1 MLYYV
6 TRLTQNQKDSINS
19 ILQYAWEILNTKY
32 YRCFIIEI
40 EFSWVQQIQL
50 GVGGGGEG
58 ALPAPQWCQG
68 GEAKSTSGKSTGL
81 KYFSNDNSIKKGY

>member
-19 ILQYAWEILNTKY
+19 ILQYAWEILGTKY

-40 EFSWVQQIQL
+40 EFSWGQQIQL
-50 GVGGGGEG
+50 GVWG
-58 ALPAPQWCQG
+58 AQG
-68 GEAKSTSGKSTGL
+68 GEVKLTSGKSQV
-81 KYFSNDNSIKKGY
+81 

>member
-1 MLYYV
+1 MLYV

-19 ILQYAWEILNTKY
+19 ILQYAWEILSTKY

-50 GVGGGGEG
+50 GVWG
-58 ALPAPQWCQG
+58 ALRAPQWSQG
-68 GEAKSTSGKSTGL
+68 GEAKLTSGKSQV
-81 KYFSNDNSIKKGY
+81 